1 MALKK
6 YKYYFRKPR
15 SEIVKDIFSL
25 LLASGV
31 ILIAASSPYFVR
43 SILKNFNKLGKY
55 SKKRIDNTFYNLK
68 KQGLIK
74 IESRN
79 HQIYVSLTNEGRRKA
94 GIFQINNLK
103 IKKPKKWD
111 KKWRIAMFDISENK
125 KIRREALRGKLKEL
139 GFYQLQ
145 KSVWV
150 YPYDCQSE
158 IELLKDFFNLSQKE
172 IKIVVAEKVSD
183 DRELKEFFQL

>member
-43 SILKNFNKLGKY
+43 SILNNFNKLGKY